1 MKIIPGYKI
10 KDIDAATLVE
20 QQITSLQLMERAA
33 EGLADLVAEYADTKK
48 ILVFAGPGNNGGDAL
63 AVARLLSHRGFDV
76 KSILLNVGKGLSPEC
91 EANRNRLVDERKSD
105 FVEITKEMKPFV
117 ITDDMTV
124 IDGLFGSGLNKP
136 LTGGFAALVKMIN
149 KSEAKVFSIDMPS
162 GLMCEDNTFNN
173 RAAIIKADRTFCV
186 QLPKLAFFFK
196 ENRTYTGEISFV
208 DIGLSEKA
216 IGNADADFETVEGNR
231 VRAAMKHVDR
241 FADKN
246 DNGRALLVAG
256 AYRMAGAA
264 AMAAGACVR
273 SGAGIL
279 TVHTP
284 QLCTNVIQTLVPE
297 AIVSED
303 MHEQI
308 FTHVPELS
316 HFDALGVGPGLGTA
330 ELTAA
335 AFEQLLSA
343 WGRPVVADADA
354 LNLIAADKELLK
366 FLPEGSI
373 LTPHAAELE
382 RIIGRCADSYERLRK
397 AADLAG
403 EFGIYVVV
411 KGAYTVTVT
420 PQHKFYVN
428 STGNQGMAKG
438 GSGDVLTG
446 VILALLARGV
456 KPEDAA
462 LTGVY
467 VHGLA
472 GDLAAKE
479 KGVIG
484 MNARDIIDKLP
495 EAWMKIY

>member
-1 MKIIPGYKI
+1 M
-10 KDIDAATLVE
+10 
-20 QQITSLQLMERAA
+20 
-33 EGLADLVAEYADTKK
+33 
-48 ILVFAGPGNNGGDAL
+48 
-63 AVARLLSHRGFDV
+63 
-76 KSILLNVGKGLSPEC
+76 
-91 EANRNRLVDERKSD
+91 
-105 FVEITKEMKPFV
+105 
-117 ITDDMTV
+117 
-124 IDGLFGSGLNKP
+124 
-136 LTGGFAALVKMIN
+136 
-149 KSEAKVFSIDMPS
+149 
-162 GLMCEDNTFNN
+162 
-173 RAAIIKADRTFCV
+173 
-186 QLPKLAFFFK
+186 
-196 ENRTYTGEISFV
+196 
-208 DIGLSEKA
+208 
-216 IGNADADFETVEGNR
+216 
-231 VRAAMKHVDR
+231 
-241 FADKN
+241 
-246 DNGRALLVAG
+246 
-256 AYRMAGAA
+256 
-264 AMAAGACVR
+264 
-273 SGAGIL
+273 
-279 TVHTP
+279 
-284 QLCTNVIQTLVPE
+284 
-297 AIVSED
+297 
-303 MHEQI
+303 
-308 FTHVPELS
+308 
-316 HFDALGVGPGLGTA
+316 GPGLGTA

-373 LTPHAAELE
+373 LTPHAGELE